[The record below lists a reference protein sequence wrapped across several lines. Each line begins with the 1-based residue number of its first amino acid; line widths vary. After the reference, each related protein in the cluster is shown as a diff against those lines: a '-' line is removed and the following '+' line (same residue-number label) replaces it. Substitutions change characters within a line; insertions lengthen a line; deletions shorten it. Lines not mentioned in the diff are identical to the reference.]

1 MKTRII
7 KGTESFFI
15 KNKDLTYKE
24 QINLYNKK
32 YKILLTKSEIAHIRQ
47 KLNVVIPTK
56 EKYFLNDEQ
65 KEYLKG
71 ILHKPSKEIS
81 KLFYDKY
88 GYKFTKRQI
97 VYYRKLYNIKG
108 EHIGRFKKGNIPY
121 NKNKDGEITFRKS
134 TGYYYIKKD
143 NKGIRLG
150 RYMWEKYNNKKIPEG
165 YVVMFLDKNTR
176 NISRDNLVLIKN
188 RDLLVAKNCHLIYNN
203 KNLTKTGLMIAK
215 LINKSKDVR
224 DNL

>member
-47 KLNVVIPTK
+47 RLNVVIPTK

-81 KLFYDKY
+81 KLIADEFIK
-88 GYKFTKRQI
+88 QI
-97 VYYRKLYNIKG
+97 KPKANDSL
-108 EHIGRFKKGNIPY
+108 
-121 NKNKDGEITFRKS
+121 S
-134 TGYYYIKKD
+134 
-143 NKGIRLG
+143 
-150 RYMWEKYNNKKIPEG
+150 
-165 YVVMFLDKNTR
+165 
-176 NISRDNLVLIKN
+176 
-188 RDLLVAKNCHLIYNN
+188 
-203 KNLTKTGLMIAK
+203 
-215 LINKSKDVR
+215 
-224 DNL
+224 